1 MKLCPTEIS
10 HSQPWRPLL
19 DYRWK
24 TAGNNAP
31 LEVFSS
37 AKIVLL
43 TTVLE
48 TSSIAEMIRV
58 VQIYFSEVYPLID
71 EFHRQDFKTMYG
83 EMELKTRDKSGHFGK

>member
-48 TSSIAEMIRV
+48 TSSIAEVISSRANLLQWRV
-58 VQIYFSEVYPLID
+58 YALID
-71 EFHRQDFKTMYG
+71 EYFA
-83 EMELKTRDKSGHFGK
+83 

>member
-10 HSQPWRPLL
+10 HSQLWRPLL

-24 TAGNNAP
+24 TEGNNAP

-48 TSSIAEMIRV
+48 TSSIAEVISIDIESCKFTSVKGLSSNRRV
-58 VQIYFSEVYPLID
+58 FRMTSAR
-71 EFHRQDFKTMYG
+71 F
-83 EMELKTRDKSGHFGK
+83 

>member
-1 MKLCPTEIS
+1 MNKPRASLCLLGVSSLLRLILQFAVVKLCPTEIS
-10 HSQPWRPLL
+10 HSQLWRPLL

-24 TAGNNAP
+24 TEGNNAP

-48 TSSIAEMIRV
+48 TSSIAEVISSRANLF
-58 VQIYFSEVYPLID
+58 Q
-71 EFHRQDFKTMYG
+71 
-83 EMELKTRDKSGHFGK
+83 